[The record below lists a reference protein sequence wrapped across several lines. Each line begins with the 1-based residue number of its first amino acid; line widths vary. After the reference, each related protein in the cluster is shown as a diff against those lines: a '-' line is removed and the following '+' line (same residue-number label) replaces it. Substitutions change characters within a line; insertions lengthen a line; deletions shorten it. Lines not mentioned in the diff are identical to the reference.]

1 MIKPEDKIN
10 QLLNSQ
16 TPENNYIALCL
27 MMDVLDWSFETAF
40 LKIPYKRIYP
50 RDYVIEL
57 PDILIQYTHERQIM
71 ADYIYIFRAIY
82 HKNQLIKDAQKEIYF
97 SGDTFNKNLSLGLND
112 EENKC
117 IKDDLK
123 KIAPR
128 IKTLF
133 YQ

>member
-1 MIKPEDKIN
+1 MLSHKEKIN

-50 RDYVIEL
+50 RDYAIEL
-57 PDILIQYTHERQIM
+57 PDILIQYTHEHQIM

-82 HKNQLIKDAQKEIYF
+82 FKNKLIKDAQKEIYF
-97 SGDTFNKNLSLGLND
+97 TGNTFNKNLSLGLN
-112 EENKC
+112 EKEHHC
-117 IKDDLK
+117 IIEDLK
-123 KIAPR
+123 KITPR